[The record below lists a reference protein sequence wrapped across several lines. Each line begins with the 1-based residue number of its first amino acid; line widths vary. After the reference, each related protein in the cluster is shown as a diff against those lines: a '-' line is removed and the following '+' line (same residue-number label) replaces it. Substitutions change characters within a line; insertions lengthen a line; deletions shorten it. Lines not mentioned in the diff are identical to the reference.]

1 MAKSLTLN
9 LLVLAALLLAALGG
23 ACATNPPS
31 ETGSSPAKEPY
42 AADTYANEDFGF
54 YIKYPKTWKSVE
66 PTAPYCIFRAQAP
79 TQLPSISISVFDP
92 DKVRDQAQEIYN
104 YYKLTNVKPLETKLY
119 VLADGKTQSQ
129 YSRTKMTH
137 PDTEI
142 VNYAVTF
149 EKYGKYINIG
159 ISTVPQAEDAALY
172 DAIFQTIT
180 FYK

>member
-1 MAKSLTLN
+1 MAKSLMLN
-9 LLVLAALLLAALGG
+9 LLVLTALLLAALGG
-23 ACATNPPS
+23 ACATDTS
-31 ETGSSPAKEPY
+31 KPAKEPY
-42 AADTYANEDFGF
+42 ASDTYANDDFGF

-66 PTAPYCIFRAQAP
+66 PTAPYCIFRAQSP

-92 DKVRDQAQEIYN
+92 DKVQDQAQEIYN
-104 YYKLTNVKPLETKLY
+104 YYKLTNIKPLETKLY

-142 VNYAVTF
+142 VNYAITF
-149 EKYGKYINIG
+149 EKYGKYINVG